1 MRNLKKILA
10 MALTVLMV
18 VGSFAMTATAAFDDV
33 TDYQEAIEVMA
44 VLGIAAGK
52 SETEFAP
59 DDDVTREEMALWI
72 AKIMTGKVA
81 TDYVTNNFLGAV
93 ENLTAFADL
102 DEDNYVGAINY
113 AANNGIIVGTSA
125 TTFEPTEAIKIQ
137 DVFAMVVRMLGYGS
151 TAMNNN
157 YPWSFIDKAISLG
170 LDADLPADYSNE
182 AVASRGETMQILYN
196 ALTALKSDGSTLGYD
211 FFGLEKATVVIT
223 GTSEGNM
230 YTGATVVTKTVDGEE
245 YVSFSILNANGT
257 VAANDTTYY
266 ALKSEF
272 GIEGDAQ
279 FAVGASYVVRTVD
292 GFASFLTCEACDS
305 VVLDQDAIIGDM
317 TGKAPANT
325 YVKVDGTSFKLVKSF
340 SDFIAN
346 NDTEIIFTKSGA
358 REESYDLGSY
368 VMDANLNILAADG
381 VKVNNDEGILLY
393 WKSTNGSGNTYAN
406 LNGMYLYKLADGTF
420 IQPTEYIWSLA
431 KKATITS
438 VDALGFEA
446 ILNSNTGIEKYDAYS
461 DTVLYDDDADGNY
474 DRAIYVQY
482 KFGRLTD
489 DASKT
494 VNGVKYP
501 LIRYQTTKTQTTD
514 GGAQYYAG
522 NLDARSSSD
531 DKDVLESLAPANT
544 KVYLNGEKISFADID
559 GKFVLYT
566 YIPLYK
572 TILVKEIFEENTGLV
587 TGIDLVNKKITLN
600 AFGANIITGVVAGE
614 TYNLG
619 NAKLEGA
626 TFDDIKAFGGEVL
639 ANIIGKNIKFV
650 EKDGNVLAIF
660 NAIDDAKYMVYVND
674 APGFT
679 TMGYKNILAYYDPA
693 ANKPAPTQAVV
704 TVNAY
709 NNYWYPSFVNGNV
722 AGSANINDLEVGD
735 VLKATKDSLGNYDVA
750 KYVGTE
756 GTAYSANVSK
766 ITVNNGI
773 VSFAGSNIAP
783 FAASANT
790 VWVIFDEEKGLNGF
804 KTFQGIPATGAAIYP
819 LNDETMEVYKL
830 GDLVY
835 VVNGVANGRTDNTTT
850 TPWGDFAQNSTIIYV
865 DNNTVATMQATN
877 AYKYGMGINV
887 GMTYTYSKAFDM
899 INGGYANNIM
909 TDYNFNAQL
918 VAGNFYKVVNGYV
931 VDKLDATELEAE
943 GIKTGL
949 LLNADSKAKYSPKYS
964 YTLVKDY
971 TDKDTTTAIIDYDA
985 AEDNLIVGSSVLPKL
1000 YFLSGVNV
1008 STYEV
1013 LATAAAAS
1021 GVAMTSTQKAA
1032 KAYADALNDTV
1043 DVDEADYDAAVEVY
1057 YYDGLAVNDQIKDNL
1072 LNSAPVFVAK
1082 AASANKTAKAY
1093 EAPAAP
1099 ETYKVTVFGFDNT
1112 TAYTNTAFK
1121 EFIANGGV
1129 KIFAADTFNGN
1140 TIMKVDKDNNPVEYT
1155 FNNDDYTSK
1164 IFFNAVEEDELPVL
1178 IIADKLDGQAFKLSW
1193 TLQSVNGTSIPK
1205 IINIT
1210 DLEEY
1215 KLIGTSLTE
1224 DYNYY
1229 VLPIT
1234 TDMVKAGTDNEIHI
1248 NITVDQ
1254 VAEA

>member
-340 SDFIAN
+340 SNFIAN

-368 VMDANLNILAADG
+368 VMDADLNILAADG

-446 ILNSNTGIEKYDAYS
+446 ILNSNTGIEKLDAYS

-693 ANKPAPTQAVV
+693 ANRAAATQAVV
-704 TVNAY
+704 TVNAM
-709 NNYWYPSFVNGNV
+709 NNYWYPSNINGNV
-722 AGSANINDLEVGD
+722 AGISNVLETGDL
-735 VLKATKDSLGNYDVA
+735 LAATKDSLGNYDIKV
-750 KYVGTE
+750 VE
-756 GTAYSANVSK
+756 PNLN
-766 ITVNNGI
+766 ITDIVVNNGI
-773 VSFAGSNIAP
+773 VSAFGDDAFA
-783 FAASANT
+783 FAAAADTVFILWDGNT
-790 VWVIFDEEKGLNGF
+790 EAFNF
-804 KTFQGIPATGAAIYP
+804 KTFTGIPANGASIHGIKKAFRY
-819 LNDETMEVYKL
+819 ND
-830 GDLVY
+830 DLVY
-835 VVNGVANGRTDNTTT
+835 LVCDGRISTDVNNNVPNNN
-850 TPWGDFAQNSTIIYV
+850 PWGDFAQNSTIIYV

-931 VDKLDATELEAE
+931 VDMLDATELEAA

-985 AEDNLIVGSSVLPKL
+985 AEEANNLIVGSSVLPKL
-1000 YFLSGVNV
+1000 YFLSGLNV

-1032 KAYADALNDTV
+1032 KAYADGLNLANANGENT
-1043 DVDEADYDAAVEVY
+1043 AVEVY
-1057 YYDGLAVNDQIKDNL
+1057 YFAGTADRASL
-1072 LNSAPVFVAK
+1072 LNSAPVFLAK

-1112 TAYTNTAFK
+1112 DTAEYTNNAFK
-1121 EFIANGGV
+1121 AFIANGGV

-1155 FNNDDYTSK
+1155 FNNDNYTSK
-1164 IFFNAVEEDELPVL
+1164 IFFDAVEEDELPVL
-1178 IIADKLDGQAFKLSW
+1178 IIADKNDGPEFKLSW
-1193 TLQSVNGTSIPK
+1193 TLQSVNGTSIPM

-1210 DLEEY
+1210 DLDECEF
-1215 KLIGTSLTE
+1215 IGTSLIE
-1224 DYNYY
+1224 GYDYY

-1234 TDMVKAGTDNEIHI
+1234 TGMVKAGTDNEIHI
-1248 NITVDQ
+1248 NITVDP